1 MKSYKRPYRDD
12 ITGPYG
18 EGRGVVKIPEVFQS
32 SDLKNSCSFW
42 KRTHTHT
49 HICVESKPAIHIV
62 QRVHLL
68 EDTTYCMLQYIAK
81 SHEIVQLK
89 IKRKK

>member
-1 MKSYKRPYRDD
+1 MTSPARMVRAVGSWRFQKSFRAL
-12 ITGPYG
+12 T
-18 EGRGVVKIPEVFQS
+18 
-32 SDLKNSCSFW
+32 W
-42 KRTHTHT
+42 RTPVASENAHTYT

-62 QRVHLL
+62 QRVNIL
-68 EDTTYCMLQYIAK
+68 EDTTYCTLQYIAK